1 MSFVAP
7 DPHQHTGRPHGN
19 GHCVALVRHA
29 SGAPVTTTWRRG
41 DPVQGSG
48 AAPGTA
54 IATFDRNGRYANATD
69 GSSHAAIL
77 LAENTDGSLE
87 VIDQWV
93 GRNAQVRTIRDKRGA
108 GPAADDAS
116 RFYIIETA

>member
-1 MSFVAP
+1 VSFIAAN
-7 DPHQHTGRPHGN
+7 PHQHIGDPHGN

-29 SGAPVTTTWRRG
+29 SGAPVSTTWRRG

-54 IATFDRNGRYANATD
+54 IATFDRNGRYASATD

-77 LAENTDGSLE
+77 LAENPNGSLY

-93 GRNAQVRTIRDKRGA
+93 GRPAQARTIRDNGGTGK
-108 GPAADDAS
+108 AADDAS
-116 RFYIIETA
+116 RFYIIEVA

>member
-1 MSFVAP
+1 MPTLAH
-7 DPHQHTGRPHGN
+7 DPHRHTGSSVGN
-19 GHCVALVRHA
+19 GHCVAFVREVT
-29 SGAPVTTTWRRG
+29 GLPPTTTWRRG